1 MQKLSIAIPTYN
13 RRKQLQNQL
22 NKLFKQ
28 DLSKVEDII
37 VIDNHSSYNIK
48 ELLDTYN
55 SKKIR
60 LIINPINIGMS
71 TNLQSPFL
79 YCKTEW
85 LWLLSDDDE
94 ALDNSIDKIN
104 EKIEKA
110 TNDTGLIKF
119 SLLNKNSTQSNKKIN
134 KLTEFI
140 DYYHN
145 KKTIRKG
152 EIIFMS
158 TNVFNVNVLKDYLI
172 YSFSYSYSY
181 VGFIV
186 PVFIALDDEKI
197 SVDFV
202 SDQIVEYIPPRDE
215 GYRLDDV
222 GIGLSILS
230 HLNLKLNRFYHK
242 KFMEIMTP
250 ISYFQIF
257 KFLLSN
263 SDQNNP
269 KKFNII
275 YSNSFKYYLNIFE
288 KVLCKLLEASLYVKK
303 TSVLFNLVKKILKK
317 P

>member
-22 NKLFKQ
+22 NSLFKQ

-37 VIDNHSSYNIK
+37 VIDNHSNYNIK

-79 YCKTEW
+79 YCKTKW

-94 ALDNSIDKIN
+94 ALDNSIEKIN

-110 TNDTGLIKF
+110 TNNTGLIKF
-119 SLLNKNSTQSNKKIN
+119 SLLNKNSSQSNKKIN

-145 KKTIRKG
+145 EKPIRKG

-172 YSFSYSYSY
+172 HSFSYSYSY

-186 PVFIALDDEKI
+186 PVFMALDDEKI
-197 SVDFV
+197 SADFV

-230 HLNLKLNRFYHK
+230 HLNLKLNRSYLK

-263 SDQNNP
+263 LDQNNP

-288 KVLCKLLEASLYVKK
+288 KTLCKLLEVSLYFKK
-303 TSVLFNLVKKILKK
+303 TYVLFSLVKKILKK

>member
-22 NKLFKQ
+22 NSLFKQ

-37 VIDNHSSYNIK
+37 VIDNHSNYNIK

-94 ALDNSIDKIN
+94 TLDNSIEKIN

-110 TNDTGLIKF
+110 TNNTGLIKF
-119 SLLNKNSTQSNKKIN
+119 SLLNKNSTQSSKKIN

-140 DYYHN
+140 DYYYN
-145 KKTIRKG
+145 EKPIRKG

-186 PVFIALDDEKI
+186 PVFVALDDEKI
-197 SVDFV
+197 SVNFV

-222 GIGLSILS
+222 GKGFSILS
-230 HLNLKLNRFYHK
+230 YLNLKLNRSYLK

-263 SDQNNP
+263 SDRNNP
-269 KKFNII
+269 KTFNII

-288 KVLCKLLEASLYVKK
+288 KILCKLLEVSLHLKITYI
-303 TSVLFNLVKKILKK
+303 LFRKLKYILKK
-317 P
+317 